1 MKKRILGLDLGITS
15 IGWALVEES
24 EKETSKIIKLGVRVN
39 PLTVDEKKN
48 FEKGSPLSTNA
59 DRTLKRSARRNLQ
72 RFKLRKANLIK
83 LLKANHIISNNNLL
97 TEVGK
102 NTTHETLQLRANA
115 AREQITLH
123 EFAKVLLTINKKR
136 GYKSS
141 RKTKAED
148 EGVAIEGMEI
158 AKILYNENLTPGEY
172 IYSQLK
178 QGKKY
183 IPDFYKSDLQNE
195 FDAIWNFQQQF
206 YPTILDD
213 ELYKA
218 LIGQG
223 QQNSRKRFL
232 AIKGIYTAENKGK
245 REVQKLQH
253 YTWRATAI
261 QQQLAIEEVAYV
273 LVEINNNS
281 NKSSG
286 YLGAISDRS
295 KALYFNKIT
304 VGEYLW
310 QQIIKNQHN
319 SLKNQVFYRQ
329 DYLDEFE
336 QIWETQAKY
345 YETLTPKLK
354 EEVRDVVIFYQ
365 RKLKSQKEQ
374 VSFCQ
379 FESWQQTFTDKKTTT
394 EKTRTVGRK
403 AVAKSSPLFQEFKV
417 WQHVNNLKCIF
428 KETEEAFVL
437 KEEDRQLL
445 FETLNYKGNLKETE
459 VLKVLGLK
467 TKDWKT
473 NFPEGLVGNSTNKAL
488 YTAYEQIAI
497 NEGYGHDW
505 KKKTVQQIKK
515 ELHTIFSNLHI
526 NTAILEFNA
535 TLEGN
540 AFEKQAAYQLW
551 HLLYATEDDDKIS
564 KEDALLYGSSSVI
577 IKKKLV
583 EKFGFSPLQA
593 KLLATVVFSNDYGS
607 LSTKAIRKIIPYL
620 QVGHLYSKKDNEGN
634 GIGACELAGYNPSKS
649 LNKEEKTTQILDK
662 ALTLVP
668 KNSLRN
674 PVVEKILNQMVNVVN
689 QIIESYGTIDEVR
702 IELARELK
710 KSAKE
715 RALMTKGIND
725 ATRRNDA
732 LRKII
737 QKEFS
742 IPNPTKSDV
751 TRYRLWQELA
761 ANGYKDVFTNRKID
775 KEQLFSKDIEVE
787 HIIPKALLFDDSFS
801 NKTLAFS
808 AINQQKSNRT
818 AIDFITTDFNIEIE
832 AYKARIESLYNKGK
846 GTFSKAKRNKLLLAQ
861 KELPNDFIE
870 RDLRNSQYIAKKAKE
885 ILGNVIKEVVPTSGK
900 ITDKLRTDWGLVN
913 MMKELNLPKYK
924 ALNLTT
930 YEERLDIGTGEL
942 KQVEVIKNWTKRND
956 HRHHAM
962 DALTVAFTTQN
973 HVQYLNFLNARKNEH
988 HKFYSEII
996 GIEKKIKKGQKFIA
1010 PMPNFRNEAK
1020 KHIQRI
1026 LVSIKNKNKVVTKN
1040 SNTYKTAQGNQH
1052 KIQLTP
1058 RGQLHKETVY
1068 GTVKSLL
1075 NTPIKLGKNFSLTQA
1090 NLIENELQ
1098 RSLVLQHLKQFNNNA
1113 ALAFSNK
1120 TLKKQPIIYREA
1132 PLKEVYCYEVLYTIR
1147 KPVTHELKIEKVIDK
1162 KIQKILKERINE
1174 FNGDKKK
1181 AFSDIETNPI
1191 WLHKEKGI
1199 AIKRVT
1205 ITGIANAIPLHHK
1218 KDHLGQD
1225 ILQNNQPVPSSYIS
1239 TGNNHHVAFYKDKD
1253 NKIQENIVSFFKAV
1267 TRVNK
1272 GIPII
1277 DTKYNSELGWKFLFT
1292 MKQNEF
1298 FIFPSDDF
1306 DPSDIDLLDDNNI
1319 PVISKNL
1326 YYVQSISVTKYG
1338 NSVVRDFIFR
1348 HHNDASKKGI
1358 KDLKNHTYFHI
1369 KSLEDTRLQKC
1380 VKVMLNHIG
1389 KIVQIGEY

>member
-1 MKKRILGLDLGITS
+1 MKKRILGLDLGTTS

-24 EKETSKIIKLGVRVN
+24 EKEVSKIIKLGVRIN
-39 PLTVDEKKN
+39 PLTVDEKN
-48 FEKGSPLSTNA
+48 DFEKGRPLSTNA

-72 RFKLRKANLIK
+72 RFKLRRSNLIE
-83 LLKANHIISNNNLL
+83 LLKTSNIISNDSLL
-97 TEVGK
+97 TEIGK

-115 AREQITLH
+115 AQKQITLE
-123 EFAKVLLTINKKR
+123 EFARILLTINKKR

-141 RKTKAED
+141 RKTKIED
-148 EGVAIEGMEI
+148 EGIAIDGMGI
-158 AKILYNENLTPGEY
+158 AKILYDQNLTPGQY
-172 IYSQLK
+172 IYAQLK

-195 FDAIWNFQQQF
+195 FDTIWNYQKQF
-206 YPTILDD
+206 YPSILDD
-213 ELYKA
+213 ELYSA
-218 LIGQG
+218 LKGQG

-253 YTWRATAI
+253 YTWRASATK
-261 QQQLAIEEVAYV
+261 QQLAIEEVAYV

-310 QQIIKNQHN
+310 QQIIKNPHT

-345 YETLTPKLK
+345 YSLLTPRLK
-354 EEVRDVVIFYQ
+354 EEIRDIVIFYQ
-365 RKLKSQKEQ
+365 RKLKSQKGQ

-379 FESWQQTFTDKKTTT
+379 FESWEQTFIDKKTNK
-394 EKTRTVGRK
+394 EKTRTIGRK
-403 AVAKSSPLFQEFKV
+403 VIAKSSPLFQEFKV
-417 WQHVNNLKCIF
+417 WQQINNLKCID
-428 KETEEAFVL
+428 KETEEAFIL
-437 KEEDRQLL
+437 KLEDKQLL
-445 FETLNYKGNLKETE
+445 FETLNYKGNLKEAE

-473 NFPEGLVGNSTNKAL
+473 NFPEGLEGNSTNKTL
-488 YTAYEQIAI
+488 YNAYEQIAI

-505 KKKTVQQIKK
+505 KKKTPKQIKE
-515 ELHTIFSNLHI
+515 ELYTIFNSLHI
-526 NTAILEFNA
+526 DTKILDFNA
-535 TLEGN
+535 TLEKDD
-540 AFEKQAAYQLW
+540 FEKQAAYQLW

-564 KEDALLYGSSSVI
+564 KEDTLLYGSSSVTL
-577 IKKKLV
+577 KKKLV
-583 EKFGFSPLQA
+583 EKFGFAPLHA
-593 KLLATVVFSNDYGS
+593 KLLAKIVFPDDYGS
-607 LSTKAIRKIIPYL
+607 LSTKAIRKIMPYL
-620 QVGHLYSKKDNEGN
+620 QAGHVYSKKDTDGT
-634 GIGACELAGYNPSKS
+634 GIGACELAGYNPSNS
-649 LNKEEKTTQILDK
+649 VTKEEKAKQILDK
-662 ALTLVP
+662 TLTLVP

-689 QIIESYGTIDEVR
+689 QIIETYGTIDEVR

-710 KSAKE
+710 KNAKE
-715 RALMTKGIND
+715 RELMTKGINE

-732 LRKII
+732 IKKII
-737 QKEFS
+737 QEEFN

-751 TRYRLWQELA
+751 VRYRLWQELA
-761 ANGYKDVFTNRKID
+761 ANGYKDVFTNQKIH
-775 KEQLFSKDIEVE
+775 KEALFSKEIEVE

-808 AINQQKSNRT
+808 TINKQKSNRT
-818 AIDFITTDFNIEIE
+818 AIDFITNDFNSELE
-832 AYKARIESLYNKGK
+832 AYKARIESLYNKEK
-846 GTFSKAKRNKLLLAQ
+846 GAFSKAKRNKLLLTQ

-885 ILGNVIKEVVPTSGK
+885 LLGKVVKDVISTSGN
-900 ITDKLRTDWGLVN
+900 ITDTLRADWGLVN

-924 ALNLTT
+924 ALDLTT
-930 YEERLDIGTGEL
+930 FEERLDIGTGKL

-962 DALTVAFTTQN
+962 DALTIAFTTRN
-973 HVQYLNFLNARKNEH
+973 HIQYLNFLNARKNEQ

-996 GIEKKIKKGQKFIA
+996 GIEKKIKKGQKFIP
-1010 PMPNFRNEAK
+1010 PMPNFRTEAK
-1020 KHIQRI
+1020 KHIQTV

-1040 SNTYKTAQGNQH
+1040 INTYKTAKRNQQ
-1052 KIQLTP
+1052 KVQLTP

-1068 GTVKSLL
+1068 GKMKRLMDKPTKL
-1075 NTPIKLGKNFSLTQA
+1075 NKNFSLIQA
-1090 NLIENELQ
+1090 KLIENELQ
-1098 RSLVLQHLKQFNNNA
+1098 RSLVIHHLKQFNNNPS
-1113 ALAFSNK
+1113 LAFDSK
-1120 TLKKQPIIYREA
+1120 ILKKQPIIYKET
-1132 PLKEVYCYEVLYTIR
+1132 PLKEVYCFEIVYTIR
-1147 KPVTHELKIEKVIDK
+1147 KPVTPELKIEKVIDGK
-1162 KIQKILKERINE
+1162 VQKILNERLNE
-1174 FNGDKKK
+1174 YNGDQKK
-1181 AFSDIETNPI
+1181 AFSNLDTNPI

-1205 ITGIANAIPLHHK
+1205 ITGVANAIPLHHK

-1225 ILQNNQPVPSSYIS
+1225 ILKNNKLIPSSYVS
-1239 TGNNHHVAFYKDKD
+1239 TGSNHHVAFYRDRN
-1253 NKIQENIVSFFKAV
+1253 NKIRENIVSFFEAV
-1267 TRVNK
+1267 TRANQK
-1272 GIPII
+1272 TAII
-1277 DTKYNSELGWKFLFT
+1277 DTEYKSELGWKFLFT

-1298 FIFPSDDF
+1298 FVFPSDDF
-1306 DPSDIDLLDDNNI
+1306 NPSDIDLLDDKNI
-1319 PVISKNL
+1319 SIISQNL
-1326 YYVQSISVTKYG
+1326 YYVQSISVVKYG

-1348 HHNDASKKGI
+1348 HHTDSSKKEI

-1369 KSLEDTRLQKC
+1369 KSLEDIRLQKC
-1380 VKVMLNHIG
+1380 VKVRLNHIG
-1389 KIVQIGEY
+1389 KIIQVGEY